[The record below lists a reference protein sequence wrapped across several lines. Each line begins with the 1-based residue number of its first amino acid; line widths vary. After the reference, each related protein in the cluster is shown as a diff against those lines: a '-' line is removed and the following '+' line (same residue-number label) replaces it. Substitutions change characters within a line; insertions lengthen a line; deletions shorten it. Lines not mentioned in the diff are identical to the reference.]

1 MSTIAPHCPAGKS
14 LFFDKLTH
22 SNNGWSSATHTNYR
36 HSLDV
41 ALGLFG
47 KGSSPPINTDN
58 VNSQKDQEDRR
69 VRFDLVE
76 SDSWHW
82 SPRRGYE
89 KIVPSVRSQ
98 SINLDKI
105 ATLNN
110 GGTLSGVFTDKVWW
124 SVMPRTDEIELEN
137 TNKRRTDV
145 IHVVSLVIAK
155 ELFSDDSLIRKFK
168 PSFDEHINNESFSI
182 NNARSSECGIPEVMT
197 CKARQEFPIET
208 FNDSNGAWTDK
219 GWNNAK
225 TSNIVGLGN
234 SVGQYANSDNAKPNC
249 VSLGQLFH
257 QQVILSICMHMSL
270 SAGL

>member
-1 MSTIAPHCPAGKS
+1 MPKLRTSRQATTKVLNAVLASLAAIGLFGSHVRAESLRGLSATTTTIDRDRERTPSHREVSTIAPHCPAGKS

-98 SINLDKI
+98 SINLNKI

-110 GGTLSGVFTDKVWW
+110 GRTLSSVVTDKVWR
-124 SVMPRTDEIELEN
+124 SVMPRTDKIELEDG
-137 TNKRRTDV
+137 TQPWRMRDM
-145 IHVVSLVIAK
+145 IHVVLLVIA
-155 ELFSDDSLIRKFK
+155 
-168 PSFDEHINNESFSI
+168 
-182 NNARSSECGIPEVMT
+182 
-197 CKARQEFPIET
+197 
-208 FNDSNGAWTDK
+208 
-219 GWNNAK
+219 
-225 TSNIVGLGN
+225 
-234 SVGQYANSDNAKPNC
+234 
-249 VSLGQLFH
+249 
-257 QQVILSICMHMSL
+257 
-270 SAGL
+270 